1 MEAAVWG
8 FIGTL
13 IGALASIATNVIA
26 SRNAAALQ
34 NSAASASR
42 EEQRKAFQRDTLLR
56 LQDDLHRLLRRT
68 FQIHLSDLQS
78 FRATGKWGSEAL
90 PEELNSGHM
99 ETVRDVNVL
108 IERVAEDALRTELK
122 AFVISLN
129 EVTFAR
135 SQNDAD
141 RRLEAMNTRAVQ
153 VLERVGTVLR
163 AQY

>member
-34 NSAASASR
+34 GAVTAASK
-42 EEQRKAFQRDTLLR
+42 EEQRKVFQRDTLLR

-68 FQIHLSDLQS
+68 TQIHLSDVAA

-90 PEELNSGHM
+90 PEELSTSHM
-99 ETVRDVNVL
+99 ETVRDVNIL
-108 IERVAEDALRTELK
+108 TERVAEDALRTELK
-122 AFVISLN
+122 AFVASLS
-129 EVTFAR
+129 EITLAP
-135 SQNDAD
+135 SSDDAD
-141 RRLEAMNTRAVQ
+141 RGLTDMHTRAVQ
-153 VLERVGTVLR
+153 VLERIGTALR